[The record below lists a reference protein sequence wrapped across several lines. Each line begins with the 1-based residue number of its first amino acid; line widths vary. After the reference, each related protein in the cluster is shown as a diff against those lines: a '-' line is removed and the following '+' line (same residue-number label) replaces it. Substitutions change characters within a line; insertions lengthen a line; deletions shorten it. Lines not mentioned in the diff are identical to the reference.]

1 MDQPLGDEPFAKET
15 RDMPILRTLLFVTIM
30 TLALCGLH
38 YYLYVRISRGLSLG
52 PAEQRLLKLG
62 IGGLFA
68 LLWLSF
74 PLARAAPRHIAS
86 PVLWVSYIWM
96 GTMAVSSVVF
106 GLVDLARLA
115 GSALSP
121 MLPIDESRRAWI
133 SKLVDVMALGGAA
146 TLSATAL
153 ALGLRKV
160 GVKRVEVSLA
170 KLPPS
175 LDGFRIVQLTDV
187 HIGPTLDGR
196 WLKEVV
202 AKVNALAAD
211 VVVITGDLV
220 DGSVSQLLSHVEPLR
235 DLKAKHGVYFVTGNH
250 EYYSGVDAWLTELR
264 RLGMTVLRNERVTL
278 HPQGLAGPGAGAL
291 GIDLVGVDDYH
302 AGVFPGHGPDLPRA
316 LTGRDPSRLAV
327 LLAHQPAAIEE
338 AAQLGIDL
346 QISGHTHAGQ
356 LWPWGYF
363 VRLQQPYV
371 HGLHRHGSAQI
382 YVSAGTGYWGP
393 PMRLAS
399 EAEITELVLRPRPS

>member
-1 MDQPLGDEPFAKET
+1 
-15 RDMPILRTLLFVTIM
+15 MPILRTLLFVTIM

-38 YYLYVRISRGLSLG
+38 YYLYLRIARGLSLG

-62 IGGLFA
+62 LGALFA

-74 PLARAAPRHIAS
+74 PLMRLVPRPIAS
-86 PVLWVSYIWM
+86 PILWASYIWM
-96 GTMAVSSVVF
+96 GTMAVSSVTF
-106 GLVDLARLA
+106 GLVDLARLL
-115 GSALSP
+115 GGALSP
-121 MLPIDESRRAWI
+121 LLPIDESRRVWLG
-133 SKLVDVMALGGAA
+133 KLVDVLALGGAA
-146 TLSATAL
+146 AMSATAL
-153 ALGLRKV
+153 TQGLRKV
-160 GVKRVEVSLA
+160 GVKRVEISLA

-175 LDGFRIVQLTDV
+175 LDGFRMVQLTDV

-196 WLKEVV
+196 WLREVV
-202 AKVNALAAD
+202 SKVNALQAD

-220 DGSVSQLLSHVEPLR
+220 DGSVAQLLSHVEPLR
-235 DLKAKHGVYFVTGNH
+235 ELQARHGVYFVTGNH

-264 RLGMTVLRNERVTL
+264 KLGLTVLRNERVTI
-278 HPQGLAGPGAGAL
+278 HPQGLAGPGAAPL
-291 GIDLVGVDDYH
+291 GIDLIGVDDYH
-302 AGVFPGHGPDLPRA
+302 AGVFPGHGPDLPKA
-316 LTGRDPSRLAV
+316 LAGRDPSRLAV
-327 LLAHQPAAIEE
+327 LLAHQPAAIAE

-346 QISGHTHAGQ
+346 QVSGHTHAGQ

-399 EAEITELVLRPRPS
+399 EAEITELVLRPQRS